1 MNCRGGKRNS
11 PMEWRTK
18 KLESDV
24 KSDVKD
30 VLKQLFIFQIYWVN

>member
-1 MNCRGGKRNS
+1 
-11 PMEWRTK
+11 MEWRTK